1 MSGGIQTF
9 RLKQQIGARGAGV
22 DVVVVA
28 NYKELYTMLKDLGK
42 QSPLFAKE
50 LRKAS
55 QEIAEHVVDRAK
67 VNAGAQPKH
76 GQSVRGSS
84 GKSQAQ
90 VVVNGLRARR
100 DRVPT
105 IKLDHNKLYKS
116 KSRSNRTRGLGMMG
130 PARFGAGES
139 SPYRGF
145 DRKVTYGDVF
155 FGAEFGGRGR
165 KTTQQ
170 FLRHRGRQG
179 YFFWQAVRD
188 SRSFIVKE
196 YVLAIDDIGAMLG
209 IGRSSG

>member
-1 MSGGIQTF
+1 MVTPF
-9 RLKQQIGARGAGV
+9 RLKTSTGARSPGA
-22 DVVVVA
+22 DVVFVI
-28 NYKELYTMLKDLGK
+28 NYDELLQELKDLSQK
-42 QSPLFAKE
+42 SPLFAKE

-55 QEIAEHVVDRAK
+55 EAVAQEVVDRAK
-67 VNAGAQPKH
+67 INAAGQPKH
-76 GQSVRGSS
+76 GPSVPGSS
-84 GKSQAQ
+84 GRSQAQ

-100 DRVPT
+100 DRIPT
-105 IKLDHNKLYKS
+105 IKLDHNKLYPS
-116 KSRSNRTRGLGMMG
+116 KSRSNKTRGLGQLG

-155 FGAEFGGRGR
+155 FGAEFGGRRR

-188 SRSFIVKE
+188 SRSYIAKE
-196 YVLAIDDIGAMLG
+196 YVQAIDDVVAMLG
-209 IGRSSG
+209 IGRRGR

>member
-9 RLKQQIGARGAGV
+9 RLKTSVGQRGPGT
-22 DVVVVA
+22 DVVIIL
-28 NYKELYTMLKDLGK
+28 NYEELYKRLKSLSK
-42 QSPLFAKE
+42 KSPDFNRE
-50 LRKAS
+50 LRVAA
-55 QEIAEHVVDRAK
+55 QEVAQHVVDRAK
-67 VNAGAQPKH
+67 TNASGQPKH
-76 GQSVRGSS
+76 GPSVRGSS
-84 GKSQAQ
+84 GRSQAQ

-100 DRVPT
+100 DRIPT
-105 IKLDHNKLYKS
+105 IKLDHNKLYPS
-116 KSRSNRTRGLGMMG
+116 KSRNNRSRGLGMLG

-155 FGAEFGGRGR
+155 FGAEFGGRRR

-188 SRSFIVKE
+188 SRSYIAKE
-196 YVLAIDDIGAMLG
+196 YVASINRVMDRLG
-209 IGRSSG
+209 IPPE

>member
-1 MSGGIQTF
+1 MSSGGIQSF
-9 RLKQQIGARGAGV
+9 RLKQQIGARGAGIDIV
-22 DVVVVA
+22 IVA
-28 NYKELYTMLKDLGK
+28 NYQELYKVLKDLGQK
-42 QSPLFAKE
+42 SPLFAKE

-55 QEIAEHVVDRAK
+55 QDVAQHVVDRAK
-67 VNAGAQPKH
+67 QNASSQSKH
-76 GQSVRGSS
+76 GPTVPRSS

-100 DRVPT
+100 DRIPT
-105 IKLDHNKLYKS
+105 IKLDHNKLYPS
-116 KSRSNRTRGLGMMG
+116 KSRSNKGRGLGQLG

-139 SPYRGF
+139 SPFRGF

-188 SRSFIVKE
+188 SRSYIAKE
-196 YVLAIDDIGAMLG
+196 YVRAIEDIASMLG
-209 IGRSSG
+209 IAGK